1 MKVYNGQ
8 KILLV
13 EDNFMSY
20 KLMEAYF
27 SRVNLEILHASD
39 GLTALSLFKANPDI
53 QLVLMDIQL
62 PGMSGLD
69 VTKNIR
75 KFNQDIPVIA
85 TTGNVFEDDR
95 TACMEAGCTYYIT
108 KPINF
113 TELFEILDKY
123 IT

>member
-8 KILLV
+8 KILVV

-27 SRVNLEILHASD
+27 SRVNLKIVHASD
-39 GLTALSLFKANPDI
+39 GLTALSLFKANPDVW
-53 QLVLMDIQL
+53 LVLMDVQL
-62 PGMSGLD
+62 PGMNGLD

-75 KFNQDIPVIA
+75 KLNQDIPVIA

-95 TACMEAGCTYYIT
+95 KACMEAGCTYYIT

-113 TELFEILDKY
+113 TELFGILDKY
-123 IT
+123 LS

>member
-1 MKVYNGQ
+1 MNIYNGQ
-8 KILLV
+8 KILVV

-20 KLMEAYF
+20 KLMEAHF
-27 SRVNLEILHASD
+27 SRANLIIVHASD

-53 QLVLMDIQL
+53 ELVLMDIQL
-62 PGMSGLD
+62 PGMSGLE
-69 VTKNIR
+69 VTRNIR

-95 TACMEAGCTYYIT
+95 TACMEAGCTYYVS

-123 IT
+123 LT

>member
-8 KILLV
+8 KILVV

-27 SRVNLEILHASD
+27 SRVNLEIVHASD
-39 GLTALSLFKANPDI
+39 GLTALSIFKDDPDI
-53 QLVLMDIQL
+53 RLVLMDIQL

-75 KFNQDIPVIA
+75 KFNSDIPVIA
-85 TTGNVFEDDR
+85 TTGNVFDDDR

-113 TELFEILDKY
+113 TELFELLDKY
-123 IT
+123 LT